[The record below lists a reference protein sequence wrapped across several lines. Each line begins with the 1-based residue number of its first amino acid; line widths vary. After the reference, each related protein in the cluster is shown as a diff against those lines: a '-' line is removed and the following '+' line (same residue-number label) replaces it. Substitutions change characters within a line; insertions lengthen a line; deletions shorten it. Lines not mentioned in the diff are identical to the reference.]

1 MVKIQQCRNQCGQQI
16 TVQLDTES
24 GKYKPYDVDPTGSV
38 IGLHNCPNSD
48 YNKQKQWTSSSNKQG
63 GQFTQY
69 KVNQGLEQVTQ
80 QTQNAITQKLNELEA
95 IKKLVHDQ
103 NILLHTMAEEI
114 KALNN
119 NVIAALVQLGD
130 KQLRQQEQQ
139 SGPKKSEEFG
149 EQGENAMSEARD
161 DYDY

>member
-48 YNKQKQWTSSSNKQG
+48 YNKQKQWSSSNKQG
-63 GQFTQY
+63 QLTQY
-69 KVNQGLEQVTQ
+69 KVNQGLDQVTQ
-80 QTQNAITQKLNELEA
+80 QTQNAITQKLNELDTV
-95 IKKLVHDQ
+95 KKLVHDQ

-114 KALNN
+114 KSLNN

-139 SGPKKSEEFG
+139 SGPKKIQEFG
-149 EQGENAMSEARD
+149 EQGENAASNLEEV
-161 DYDY
+161 YDY